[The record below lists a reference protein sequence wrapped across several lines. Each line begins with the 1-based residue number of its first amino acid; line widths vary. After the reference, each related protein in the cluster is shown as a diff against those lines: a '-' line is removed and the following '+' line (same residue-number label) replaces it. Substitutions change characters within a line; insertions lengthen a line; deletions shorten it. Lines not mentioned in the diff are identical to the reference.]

1 MRCLNVKRAK
11 YTSERF
17 NVYGY
22 DAAFSHTSVFVIH
35 RTIAWSKQH
44 KWSYVHRLFSTC
56 LCLWSCN
63 KLIYIELH
71 SCSFSPTAISLSA
84 QLGSVQLMCFEYKHY
99 SGNHFQSN
107 NVMDIFIS
115 LSSLGIF
122 CWNTETNRC
131 RPFAATVIEQSNT
144 HNIQFE
150 NTFSHRHN
158 HKVNQTASHLDSVCV
173 RFYICF
179 VIL

>member
-1 MRCLNVKRAK
+1 MRCLNVTRAK
-11 YTSERF
+11 YTSERI
-17 NVYGY
+17 NVYGH
-22 DAAFSHTSVFVIH
+22 DAAFFHTSVFVIH

-44 KWSYVHRLFSTC
+44 KWSYVYRLFSTC

-131 RPFAATVIEQSNT
+131 RPLLLLSSN
-144 HNIQFE
+144 
-150 NTFSHRHN
+150 
-158 HKVNQTASHLDSVCV
+158 NQTHTTFNLKIHFHIVTITKSIRQPAT
-173 RFYICF
+173 
-179 VIL
+179 